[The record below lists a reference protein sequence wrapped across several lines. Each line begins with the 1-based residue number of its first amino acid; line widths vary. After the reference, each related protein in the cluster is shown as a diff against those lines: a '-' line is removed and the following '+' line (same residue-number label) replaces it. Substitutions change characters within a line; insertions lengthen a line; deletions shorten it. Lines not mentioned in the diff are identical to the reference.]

1 MMIELLTS
9 PWCGMCATMKR
20 MLGDSVEVVDVVAHP
35 ERRADVSL
43 ETVPVLVFRT
53 DDGVKIGE
61 HSGFMP
67 KSKFEELL
75 RKYEDESTRTED

>member
-1 MMIELLTS
+1 MKIELLTS

-43 ETVPVLVFRT
+43 ETVPVLVFR
-53 DDGVKIGE
+53 DEEGRKLGE
-61 HSGFMP
+61 HPGFLP
-67 KSKFEELL
+67 RSKFEELVK
-75 RKYEDESTRTED
+75 RYS